1 MSNLVTKNFN
11 NAVVTFDL
19 SNDVMIN
26 LTEMAKANGKR
37 TNDWLSLPSTQSYL
51 TALKNF
57 NTGKSGSETKQELI
71 VKNGGNNPGTWGSRR
86 VAIRLAQWLSD
97 EFAIWVDTQIEEL
110 LIKGTVSIQQPFKL
124 PDFTNPVIAARAWAD
139 EVEKKQI
146 ALALIEEQKP
156 LVEFANNVANT
167 ASSITIHGFAAILSK
182 DKINI
187 GEKRLFQWFRDNGY
201 LTKNNIVTQ
210 YAKDGGW
217 LKTIEKTRVCA
228 KTNSIVPYAQTL
240 VTGKGQ
246 LFFAKK
252 LMNEFKNKEN

>member
-1 MSNLVTKNFN
+1 MSNIITKNFN

-26 LTEMAKANGKR
+26 LTEMAKANSKEIS
-37 TNDWLSLPSTQSYL
+37 NWLRLDSTKSYL
-51 TALKNF
+51 EKLKN
-57 NTGKSGSETKQELI
+57 NDIQKVHIEIRK
-71 VKNGGNNPGTWGSRR
+71 GGNSQMQGTWGSKR

-97 EFAIWVDTQIEEL
+97 EFAIWVDMQIEEL
-110 LIKGTVSIQQPFKL
+110 LIKGAVSIQQPFKL

-182 DKINI
+182 DQINI
-187 GEKRLFQWFRDNGY
+187 GEKRLFKWFRDNGY

-252 LMNEFKNKEN
+252 LMNEFNNKDK

>member
-1 MSNLVTKNFN
+1 MNNIITKDFN
-11 NAVVTFDL
+11 GNVITFDL
-19 SNDVMIN
+19 TNDIMIN
-26 LTEMAKANGKR
+26 LTEMAKANNKQVYEWTR
-37 TNDWLSLPSTQSYL
+37 LDSTKSYL
-51 TALKNF
+51 SKLEGIDLTNFKPAQFPCLKNIII
-57 NTGKSGSETKQELI
+57 KQ
-71 VKNGGNNPGTWGSRR
+71 GNMGGTWASKR
-86 VAIRLAQWLSD
+86 VAIRFAQWLSD
-97 EFAIWVDTQIEEL
+97 DFAIWVDTQIEEL
-110 LIKGTVSIQQPFKL
+110 LTKGSVSIQHQIPQTYSEALQLAANQAKL
-124 PDFTNPVIAARAWAD
+124 
-139 EVEKKQI
+139 
-146 ALALIEEQKP
+146 LEEQKP

-252 LMNEFKNKEN
+252 LMNEFNNKDK